1 MSEPE
6 AKQYLLDSIERCRE
20 ALSALDSAGNSAL
33 QAHKK
38 TLEGVIELL
47 DTLKE
52 KVFFKTKK
60 AVTPAFHVS
69 ESSQTVADLADGIA
83 DADENSV
90 REFGDA
96 IGHLKDNVTTLETLS
111 KTQSVIVT

>member
-6 AKQYLLDSIERCRE
+6 AKQYLLDSIERCRG
-20 ALSALDSAGNSAL
+20 ALSALDSAGNSSL
-33 QAHKK
+33 QTHKK
-38 TLEGVIELL
+38 TLEEVLKLL
-47 DTLKE
+47 DGLQE

-60 AVTPAFHVS
+60 AVSPAFHVS

-83 DADENSV
+83 DADEQGI

-96 IGHLKDNVTTLETLS
+96 VGQLRDNAAALESAS